1 MEQRND
7 NELEIDLTELILVLL
22 HKLWIIIIV
31 GILGAVIA
39 GAYSYFMLVPIYA
52 STAKIYVINRQ
63 IDDVTTWSD
72 LQSGTYLA
80 RDFMILVKS
89 RPVTEEVIKKLNLDM
104 THEQLSAMISVTTPP
119 DTRVLEIMVSHPD
132 PHMAKQ
138 LTDAI
143 AQVSSD
149 RLVSVMEMKKVNII
163 EHGNT
168 PQYPTSPNLMR
179 NTVIGGMLGAIIA
192 SFLIVLI
199 YTLNDSIRTSE
210 DIERRLG
217 MTTLGIIPIEDGKFN
232 KKRKKMRRRK
242 EALLM
247 N

>member
-7 NELEIDLTELILVLL
+7 NELEIDLMELLFVLL

-31 GILGAVIA
+31 GILGAVVA
-39 GAYSYFMLVPIYA
+39 GVYSYFLLLPIYT
-52 STAKIYVINRQ
+52 STAKVYVINRQ
-63 IDDVTTWSD
+63 FDDVTTWSD

-80 RDFMILVKS
+80 QDFMILVKS
-89 RPVTEEVIKKLNLDM
+89 RPVTEEVIRKLNLDM
-104 THEQLSAMISVTTPP
+104 THEQLTGMISVSTPP
-119 DTRVLEIMVSHPD
+119 ETRVLEIQVSHPD

-143 AQVSSD
+143 AQVSSE

-163 EHGNT
+163 ENGNT
-168 PQYPTSPNLMR
+168 PQHPSSPNLAR
-179 NTVIGGMLGAIIA
+179 NTVLGGMLGAVIA
-192 SFLIVLI
+192 AFLIILI

-210 DIERRLG
+210 DVERRLG
-217 MTTLGIIPIEDGKFN
+217 MTTLGMIPIEDGKYY
-232 KKRKKMRRRK
+232 KKRKKKHKRK
-242 EALLM
+242 EALLI